1 MHGPGGHSREKMA
14 IARNL
19 SRHFTAITVVAISLA
34 TSQRLPGQVIFIPNG
49 SFESPTTSFV
59 SINIDNW
66 QKTPKPADYIEGGG
80 SLWTQLTGIFQN
92 TPTNSSDHI
101 DNCDGNQ
108 ALWLFVVPE
117 VGLFQ
122 DYGSV
127 DWNDT
132 APTHAFN
139 ATYEVGKSYHLTVGV
154 IGTGGQMLQ
163 GASLQLSLYYR
174 DALSNMV
181 TVAATG
187 ITNSSDIFS
196 NNTHLIDFDVNVPI
210 VKPLDA
216 WAGQNIGIQFLS
228 TVDTNLQGGYWDLDN
243 VRLIAGPALINPV
256 WTNGQFEAALRS
268 SPGLN
273 FEILASDNLGSPLS
287 NWNSLGVVSNASG
300 TIQFSDATA
309 NQSQRFYRARLLP

>member
-1 MHGPGGHSREKMA
+1 MA
-14 IARNL
+14 IANNF
-19 SRHFTAITVVAISLA
+19 SRHFASITVAATLLA
-34 TSQRLPGQVIFIPNG
+34 TSQPSPGQPITVPNG
-49 SFESPTTSFV
+49 SFESPATSFV

-66 QKTPKPADYIEGGG
+66 QKTAKPDDYVESGGF
-80 SLWTQLTGIFQN
+80 LWTQLTGIFQN

-108 ALWLFVVPE
+108 AVWLFAVPE

-122 DYGSV
+122 DYNSV
-127 DWNDT
+127 DWNDN

-139 ATYEVGKSYHLTVGV
+139 ATFEAGKSYHLTVGV
-154 IGTGGQMLQ
+154 IGTGGNMLP

-174 DALSNMV
+174 DAASNMV

-196 NNTHLIDFDVNVPI
+196 NNTHFIDFDIDVPI
-210 VKPLDA
+210 VKPSDA

-243 VRLIAGPALINPV
+243 VRLVAGPVLLNPM
-256 WTNGQFEAALRS
+256 WANGQFQATLRS

-273 FEILASDNLGSPLS
+273 FEILATDDLATPLS
-287 NWNSLGVVSNASG
+287 NWNSLGIVTNASG
-300 TIQFSDATA
+300 TTLFSDPATNYA
-309 NQSQRFYRARLLP
+309 QRFYRARNIP

>member
-1 MHGPGGHSREKMA
+1 MA
-14 IARNL
+14 IVRNL
-19 SRHFTAITVVAISLA
+19 SRHFAAITVAAILLA
-34 TSQRLPGQVIFIPNG
+34 TSQRLPGQAIFVPNG
-49 SFESPTTSFV
+49 SFESPATSFV

-66 QKTPKPADYIEGGG
+66 QKTPKPDDYVETGGF
-80 SLWTQLTGIFQN
+80 LWTQLTGIFQN

-101 DNCDGNQ
+101 DNCDGKQ
-108 ALWLFVVPE
+108 ALWLFAVPE

-122 DYGSV
+122 DYDSV
-127 DWNDT
+127 DWNDS

-139 ATYEVGKSYHLTVGV
+139 TTYKVGKSYHLTVGV
-154 IGTGGQMLQ
+154 IGTSGGMLQ

-174 DALSNMV
+174 DAESNMV
-181 TVAATG
+181 AVAATG

-210 VKPLDA
+210 VKPSDA

-256 WTNGQFEAALRS
+256 WTNGQFQATLRS

-273 FEILASDNLGSPLS
+273 FEILASDNIGSPLS
-287 NWNSLGVVSNASG
+287 NWNSLGVVTNATG
-300 TIQFSDATA
+300 TIQFSDATP
-309 NQSQRFYRARLLP
+309 NQSQRFYRARLLQ

>member
-1 MHGPGGHSREKMA
+1 MA
-14 IARNL
+14 ILHNFG
-19 SRHFTAITVVAISLA
+19 RHFAAITAASMLLA
-34 TSQRLPGQVIFIPNG
+34 VPKQLLGQPIAVPNG
-49 SFESPTTSFV
+49 SFESPATSFV

-66 QKTPKPADYIEGGG
+66 QKTPKPDDYIESGGF
-80 SLWTQLTGIFQN
+80 SWAELTGIFQN
-92 TPTNSSDHI
+92 TPSTSSDHI

-108 ALWLFVVPE
+108 AIWLFVVPE

-122 DYGSV
+122 DYDSV

-154 IGTGGQMLQ
+154 IGTGGSMLQ

-174 DALSNMV
+174 DATSNMV
-181 TVAATG
+181 AVAATG

-210 VKPLDA
+210 VKASDA

-243 VRLIAGPALINPV
+243 VRLIAGPALIKPV
-256 WTNGQFEAALRS
+256 WTNGQFQATLRS

-273 FEILASDNLGSPLS
+273 FEILASDDLTSALS
-287 NWNSLGVVSNASG
+287 NWISLGVLTNASG
-300 TIQFSDATA
+300 AIQFSDATA
-309 NQSQRFYRARLLP
+309 NQSQRFYRARLLQ